1 MLPKTCFCLFFS
13 LLVQSNTASASD
25 RVDKASLTSVVG
37 DKVPQLAD
45 QTFNIFNWGLGNID
59 RKMLTDIKAKI
70 DSLFDKGIMLDNS
83 K

>member
-1 MLPKTCFCLFFS
+1 MQSKTE
-13 LLVQSNTASASD
+13 SASD

-45 QTFNIFNWGLGNID
+45 QTFNINNWGLGNID